1 MEKKIIDKN
10 SEILFIYDVKFCNLN
25 GDLDEENWLRM
36 DWEKE
41 INFVFD
47 FCVKRYICDYLDD

>member
-25 GDLDEENWLRM
+25 GDLDEEN
-36 DWEKE
+36 
-41 INFVFD
+41 
-47 FCVKRYICDYLDD
+47 